1 MRNGRF
7 AKQISNRVDLYNS
20 LIFKK
25 VFPHNSFKQNESN
38 ILRILFIDH
47 KEIRVGGGRE
57 ERTEKENVL
66 GNHSDE
72 RSIKNENKQTK
83 KNTWKIVRKT
93 EKY

>member
-1 MRNGRF
+1 M
-7 AKQISNRVDLYNS
+7 
-20 LIFKK
+20 IFKK
-25 VFPHNSFKQNESN
+25 VFPQNSFKQNESN

-83 KNTWKIVRKT
+83 KTLGKLLGKQKNIKFIVSVERT
-93 EKY
+93 